1 MTPEQKALLNI
12 DNFILYLQNNYSLFL
27 PQIVLLNPRYRIYN
41 VISDFNEN
49 YSFTMR
55 YELEDLKENLST
67 RAEMTLDYDVVKECY
82 YDWHTPMF

>member
-1 MTPEQKALLNI
+1 MTQKQKALLNI
-12 DNFILYLQNNYSLFL
+12 DNFILFLQNNYSLFL

-41 VISDFNEN
+41 VIADFNEN

-55 YELEDLKENLST
+55 YEIEDLKENFST

-82 YDWHTPMF
+82 CDWHTPMF